1 MDPAD
6 RVAYLA
12 RIGFGGATD
21 PSPAVLADLQLAH
34 LLAVPF
40 ENLSIHT
47 GETIRLRPD
56 WLFDKVVRRRRGG
69 FCYELNGLFAELLA
83 GLGFAVERL
92 AARVLSDDGRLG
104 IPFDHLCLRV
114 TAGGQAWL
122 VDVGFGDSFVVP
134 LVLDDPREQG
144 DGRRRYR
151 IEHDGDERILWDGAT
166 RSYRF
171 GLTPFALGDFE
182 PGRHYHTTSPESHFT
197 TRRMISLLTPDGRV
211 TLRDDRLIVTT
222 GDAKREEPVADA
234 GEWRRLAAERF
245 GIDLG
250 LGGLGGLGGK

>member
-1 MDPAD
+1 MNTAD
-6 RVAYLA
+6 RVTYLA
-12 RIGFGGATD
+12 RIGYRGATE

-34 LLAVPF
+34 LLTVPF

-47 GETIRLRPD
+47 GEEIRLCPD

-69 FCYELNGLFAELLA
+69 FCYELNGLFAELLVD
-83 GLGFAVERL
+83 LGFPVERL
-92 AARVLSDDGRLG
+92 AARVFRADGSLG

-114 TAGGQAWL
+114 TAGGRAWL
-122 VDVGFGDSFVVP
+122 VDVGFGDNFALP

-151 IEHDGDERILWDGAT
+151 IEPDGDERILWTGSR

-182 PGRHYHTTSPESHFT
+182 SGRCYHTTSPESHFT
-197 TRRMISLLTPDGRV
+197 ARRLISLLTPEGRV
-211 TLRDDRLIVTT
+211 TLRDDRRIDST
-222 GDAKREEPVADA
+222 GDDQREEPVAEA
-234 GEWRRLAAERF
+234 REWRRLAAERF
-245 GIDLG
+245 GIDLDG
-250 LGGLGGLGGK
+250 R

>member
-1 MDPAD
+1 MDTAD
-6 RVAYLA
+6 RAAYLA
-12 RIGFGGATD
+12 RIGHAGATE
-21 PSPAVLADLQLAH
+21 PSPDVLASLQRAH

-47 GETIRLRPD
+47 GEEIRLRPD

-69 FCYELNGLFAELLA
+69 FCYELNGLFAELLVD
-83 GLGFAVERL
+83 LGFPVERL
-92 AARVLSDDGRLG
+92 AARVYRDDGSLG
-104 IPFDHLCLRV
+104 NPFDHLCLRV

-122 VDVGFGDSFVVP
+122 VDVGFGDSFVSP
-134 LVLDDPREQG
+134 LALDDPREQD

-151 IEHDGDERILWDGAT
+151 VEPHGDERILWAGAR

-182 PGRHYHTTSPESHFT
+182 PGRHYHTTSPQSHFT
-197 TRRMISLLTPDGRV
+197 AGRLISRLTPQGRV

-222 GDAKREEPVADA
+222 GDDKREQPIAGD

-245 GIDLG
+245 GIDLDRR
-250 LGGLGGLGGK
+250 

>member
-1 MDPAD
+1 MHVMDPAD

-12 RIGFGGATD
+12 RIGYRGGTE

-34 LLAVPF
+34 LLTVPF

-47 GETIRLRPD
+47 GEEIQLRSG

-69 FCYELNGLFAELLA
+69 FCYELNGLFSELLVD
-83 GLGFAVERL
+83 LGFPVEHL
-92 AARVLSDDGRLG
+92 AARVFGEDGSLG

-114 TAGGQAWL
+114 IAGGRAWL
-122 VDVGFGDSFVVP
+122 VDVGFGDNFAVP
-134 LVLDDPREQG
+134 LALDDAGEQG

-151 IEHDGDERILWDGAT
+151 IALDGDERILWAGAR

-182 PGRHYHTTSPESHFT
+182 PGRRYHTTSPESPFT
-197 TRRMISLLTPDGRV
+197 ARRVISLLTPEGRV
-211 TLRDDRLIVTT
+211 TLRDDGLIMTA
-222 GDAKREEPVADA
+222 GDDRREQPVAGA

-245 GIDLG
+245 GIDLDCS
-250 LGGLGGLGGK
+250 

>member
-1 MDPAD
+1 MDTAD
-6 RVAYLA
+6 RMAYLA
-12 RIGFGGATD
+12 RIGYRGATE

-47 GETIRLRPD
+47 GEQIRLRSD

-69 FCYELNGLFAELLA
+69 FCYELNGLFAELLVD
-83 GLGFAVERL
+83 LGFPVERL
-92 AARVLSDDGRLG
+92 AARVFRDDGSLG
-104 IPFDHLCLRV
+104 IPLGHLCLRV
-114 TAGGQAWL
+114 IAGGQAWL
-122 VDVGFGDSFVVP
+122 VDVGFGDNFALP
-134 LVLDDPREQG
+134 LALDDAREQG

-151 IEHDGDERILWDGAT
+151 IEPDGDERVLWAEAR

-171 GLTPFALGDFE
+171 GLTPLALADFE

-197 TRRMISLLTPDGRV
+197 AHRVISLLTPDGRV
-211 TLRDDRLIVTT
+211 TLRDDRLIVTA
-222 GDAKREEPVADA
+222 GDDKHEEPVAGA

-245 GIDLG
+245 GIDLDRESVSSRR
-250 LGGLGGLGGK
+250 

>member
-1 MDPAD
+1 MDTAD
-6 RVAYLA
+6 RMTYLA
-12 RIGFGGATD
+12 RIGYRGATE
-21 PSPAVLADLQLAH
+21 PSPAVLADLQFAH
-34 LLAVPF
+34 LLTVPF

-47 GETIRLRPD
+47 GEWIRLRPD

-69 FCYELNGLFAELLA
+69 FCYELNGLFAELLVD
-83 GLGFAVERL
+83 LGFAVERL
-92 AARVLSDDGRLG
+92 AARVYSDDGSLG

-122 VDVGFGDSFVVP
+122 VDVGFGDNFVVP
-134 LVLDDPREQG
+134 LVLDDPREQA

-151 IEHDGDERILWDGAT
+151 IEPDGDERILWAGPR

-171 GLTPFALGDFE
+171 SLTPFALADFE
-182 PGRHYHTTSPESHFT
+182 PGRCYHTTSPESYFT
-197 TRRMISLLTPDGRV
+197 ARRMISRLTPEGRV
-211 TLRDDRLIVTT
+211 TLCDDRLIVTT
-222 GDAKREEPVADA
+222 GDEKREEPVAGA

-250 LGGLGGLGGK
+250 GR